1 MSLSLGIAMALG
13 SGGYVPPPA
22 FDPSDLPSLVHRLRG
37 EGQTA
42 GSLTT
47 WTALVGASE
56 TGGVAPT
63 AVAGVANGKTAVRFV
78 AASSQYLTETA
89 STYLSG
95 ASACTVAI
103 MFRPSAAG
111 NSVWFERGAGGLRVQ
126 TYTSRFYFTPAA
138 GGSYFN
144 TGILLD
150 GVVPQSLIL
159 TYDGATVTCYVDGVA
174 KSLTP
179 SGAVPATLGTF
190 ATGTKVGGTPVGPA
204 YGDGDIY
211 DVMVFSEAY
220 DATTVGQLA
229 DYMRDTYLPHIVVCA
244 GDSLT
249 YGAPTGPSISYPTV
263 LRATAAQIAEGWDTK
278 QVATSGWTIA
288 DVAGAMSTIL
298 AYGDNHRGKK
308 AVVLSVGT
316 NDVGTAGTA
325 VATALAA
332 YEAVADTAIAA
343 GFQVVGCTLINRD
356 DVYLHAGV
364 DFPAV
369 KVAWAAGLEDMK
381 VRGKLAA
388 IAYIGEVTEL
398 LDPHD
403 GTYFQSDF
411 LHLQA
416 AGYAKMA
423 PPVRTALATL
433 LPRGNNNATDRHPAP
448 LHRLPPLPRRDR
460 RARPRRS

>member
-1 MSLSLGIAMALG
+1 VGLEPTDTVSRRIGRARRFLATVSAAGF
-13 SGGYVPPPA
+13 SPT
-22 FDPSDLPSLVHRLRG
+22 DLALVHRLRG

-63 AVAGVANGKTAVRFV
+63 AVAGVANGKTAVRFA

-190 ATGTKVGGTPVGPA
+190 AAGTKVGGTPVGPA

-220 DATTVGQLA
+220 DATVVGQLA
-229 DYMRDTYLPHIVVCA
+229 DYLRDTYLPHVAVCA

-332 YEAVADTAIAA
+332 YEALADTAIAA

-356 DVYLHAGV
+356 DVYLAISSAAFV
-364 DFPAV
+364 IAQA
-369 KVAWAAGLEDMK
+369 AWKAGLEDMLA
-381 VRGKLAA
+381 RGKLAA
-388 IAYIGEVTEL
+388 IADIGAVTEL
-398 LDPHD
+398 LDPTN
-403 GTYFQSDF
+403 GTYFQADK

-423 PPVRTALATL
+423 PPVRTALATM
-433 LPRGNNNATDRHPAP
+433 LPRGNGNA
-448 LHRLPPLPRRDR
+448 
-460 RARPRRS
+460 

>member
-1 MSLSLGIAMALG
+1 
-13 SGGYVPPPA
+13 
-22 FDPSDLPSLVHRLRG
+22 
-37 EGQTA
+37 
-42 GSLTT
+42 
-47 WTALVGASE
+47 
-56 TGGVAPT
+56 
-63 AVAGVANGKTAVRFV
+63 
-78 AASSQYLTETA
+78 
-89 STYLSG
+89 
-95 ASACTVAI
+95 

-144 TGILLD
+144 TDVALD
-150 GVVPQSLIL
+150 GVVPQSLIW
-159 TYDGATVTCYVDGVA
+159 TYDGTAVKCYVDGVA
-174 KSLTP
+174 KTVTA
-179 SGAVPATLGTF
+179 SGAVPATLGTL
-190 ATGTKVGGTPVGPA
+190 AAGTKVGAPA
-204 YGDGDIY
+204 GYPDGDEFE
-211 DVMVFSEAY
+211 VLVFSEAY

-229 DYMRDTYLPHIVVCA
+229 DYLRDTYLPHVAVCA

-298 AYGDNHRGKK
+298 AYGDDHRGKK

-332 YEAVADTAIAA
+332 YEALADTAIAG

-356 DVYLHAGV
+356 DVYLAISSAAFV
-364 DFPAV
+364 
-369 KVAWAAGLEDMK
+369 VAQAAWKAGLEDMLA
-381 VRGKLAA
+381 RGKLAA
-388 IAYIGEVTEL
+388 IADIGAVTEL
-398 LDPHD
+398 LDPTN
-403 GTYFQSDF
+403 GTYFQADK

-423 PPVRTALATL
+423 PPVRAALATL
-433 LPRGNNNATDRHPAP
+433 
-448 LHRLPPLPRRDR
+448 
-460 RARPRRS
+460 

>member
-1 MSLSLGIAMALG
+1 VGLEPTDTVSRRIGRARRFLATVAAAGFS
-13 SGGYVPPPA
+13 PT
-22 FDPSDLPSLVHRLRG
+22 DLALVHRLRG

-63 AVAGVANGKTAVRFV
+63 AVAGVANGKTAVRFA

-144 TGILLD
+144 TDVALD
-150 GVVPQSLIL
+150 GVVPQSLIW
-159 TYDGATVTCYVDGVA
+159 TYDGTAVKCYVDGVA
-174 KSLTP
+174 KTVTA
-179 SGAVPATLGTF
+179 SGAVPATLGTL
-190 ATGTKVGGTPVGPA
+190 AAGTKVGAPA
-204 YGDGDIY
+204 GYPDGDEFE
-211 DVMVFSEAY
+211 VLVFSEAY

-229 DYMRDTYLPHIVVCA
+229 DYLRDTYLPHVAVCA

-332 YEAVADTAIAA
+332 YEALADTAIAA

-356 DVYLHAGV
+356 DVYLAISSAAFV
-364 DFPAV
+364 IAQA
-369 KVAWAAGLEDMK
+369 AWKAGLEDMLA
-381 VRGKLAA
+381 RGKLAA
-388 IAYIGEVTEL
+388 IADIGAVTEL
-398 LDPHD
+398 LDPTN
-403 GTYFQSDF
+403 GTYFQADK

-423 PPVRTALATL
+423 PPVRAALATL
-433 LPRGNNNATDRHPAP
+433 
-448 LHRLPPLPRRDR
+448 
-460 RARPRRS
+460 